1 MQWFGNRVY
10 YIVAYWLFYQKFL
23 FRRLIVIVFVINCGS
38 SSLKYQL
45 IDMKN
50 ENVMAKGLIE
60 RIGMDGSV
68 LKHTPA
74 NANTIDISTEIP
86 DHKVAIQLVIEA
98 LLDENHGVI
107 KKMSEINAVGHRVVH
122 GGERFTDSMLITSD
136 VIKGIEACCEIAP
149 LHNPP
154 NLHGILACMELLPEV
169 PQVAVFDT
177 AFHQT
182 MPKTAFLYGLPYEMY
197 VKYGLRRYGF
207 HGTSHRYVAQK
218 AAEMMGEHMSDLRII
233 TCHLGNG
240 ASLTAIKYG
249 KSVDTSMGYTPL
261 EGLIMGTR
269 SGEIDP
275 AIIPFL
281 MEKENMDAMQ
291 IDNFLNRRSGIL
303 GISGLSSDFRD
314 LEAAAN
320 NGDERSQLAIDVFAY
335 KVKKYIGGYVA
346 AMGGVDAIVF
356 TAGLGENSPFM
367 REKICNGLEYLGTR
381 IDPELNKIRGKAREI
396 SIKRARTKIFVIPTN
411 EELVIARDTKRICR
425 RIIDL

>member
-1 MQWFGNRVY
+1 M
-10 YIVAYWLFYQKFL
+10 
-23 FRRLIVIVFVINCGS
+23 IVFVVNCGS
-38 SSLKYQL
+38 SSIKYQL
-45 IDMKN
+45 IDMEN
-50 ENVMAKGLIE
+50 EKVLAKGLVE
-60 RIGMDGSV
+60 RIGMEGST

-74 NANTIDISTEIP
+74 GKYTIDIKEEIP
-86 DHKVAIQLVIEA
+86 DHKIGIRMAIAALTNKEYGVIE
-98 LLDENHGVI
+98 D
-107 KKMSEINAVGHRVVH
+107 MSEIDAVGHRVVH
-122 GGERFTDSMLITSD
+122 GGERFTDSVLITGD
-136 VIKGIEACCEIAP
+136 VLHGIEACCEIAP

-154 NLHGILACMELLPEV
+154 NLYGINACMELMHGT

-182 MPKTAFLYGLPYEMY
+182 MPKVAYLYGLPYELY

-207 HGTSHRYVAQK
+207 HGTSHKYVALR
-218 AAEMMGEHMSDLRII
+218 AAELMHEHMSDLRII

-240 ASLTAIKYG
+240 ASIAAIKYG
-249 KSVDTSMGYTPL
+249 KSIDTSMGYTPL

-281 MEKENMDAMQ
+281 MEKEKMNAQQ
-291 IDNFLNRRSGIL
+291 IDEYLNRRSGIL

-314 LEAAAN
+314 LESAAN
-320 NGDERSQLAIDVFAY
+320 RGDERSQLAIDVFAY

-367 REKICNGLEYLGTR
+367 RDKICNGLEYLGTR
-381 IDPELNKIRGKAREI
+381 VDPDLNKIRGKEREI
-396 SIKRARTKIFVIPTN
+396 SVRRARVKIFVIPTN
-411 EELVIARDTKRICR
+411 EELVIARDTYNICR
-425 RIIDL
+425 RIIKL

>member
-1 MQWFGNRVY
+1 M
-10 YIVAYWLFYQKFL
+10 
-23 FRRLIVIVFVINCGS
+23 IVFVVNCGS

-45 IDMKN
+45 IDMTK
-50 ENVMAKGLIE
+50 ESVMAKGLIE

-68 LKHTPA
+68 LKHTPGSEEA
-74 NANTIDISTEIP
+74 VEINTEIP
-86 DHKVAIQLVIEA
+86 DHKVAIQLVIDA
-98 LLDENHGVI
+98 LTNENHGVI

-122 GGERFTDSMLITSD
+122 GGERFTDSMLINSD
-136 VIKGIEACCEIAP
+136 VIAGIEACCEIAP

-154 NLHGILACMELLPEV
+154 NLHGIHACMELMPEV

-207 HGTSHRYVAQK
+207 HGTSHRYVAQR

-249 KSVDTSMGYTPL
+249 RSVDTSMGYTPL

-281 MEKENMDAMQ
+281 MEKEHMDAQQ

-314 LEAAAN
+314 LEHAAN
-320 NGDERSQLAIDVFAY
+320 NGDERSQLAIDIFAY
-335 KVKKYIGGYVA
+335 KVRKYIGGYVA

-367 REKICNGLEYLGTR
+367 REKICNGLEFLGTR

-396 SIKRARTKIFVIPTN
+396 SVKRARTKIFVVPTN
-411 EELVIARDTKRICR
+411 EELVIARDTKRICK
-425 RIIDL
+425 DL

>member
-1 MQWFGNRVY
+1 M
-10 YIVAYWLFYQKFL
+10 
-23 FRRLIVIVFVINCGS
+23 IVFVLNCGS

-45 IDMKN
+45 IDMKH
-50 ENVMAKGLIE
+50 ETVMAKGLIE

-86 DHKVAIQLVIEA
+86 DHKVAIKLVIET

-107 KKMSEINAVGHRVVH
+107 KKLSEINAVGHRVVH
-122 GGERFTDSMLITSD
+122 GGERFTDSMLITTE

-154 NLHGILACMELLPEV
+154 NLHGIEACMELLPDV

-249 KSVDTSMGYTPL
+249 RSVDTSMGYTPL

-281 MEKENMDAMQ
+281 MEKENMDAQQ

-367 REKICNGLEYLGTR
+367 REKICSGLEYLGTR

-396 SIKRARTKIFVIPTN
+396 SIKRAKTKIFVVPTN

>member
-1 MQWFGNRVY
+1 M
-10 YIVAYWLFYQKFL
+10 IVNKKRHIIQMPDEEGATVK
-23 FRRLIVIVFVINCGS
+23 IFVVNCGS
-38 SSLKYQL
+38 SSIKYQL
-45 IDMKN
+45 INMEN
-50 ENVMAKGLIE
+50 ETALAKGMVE
-60 RIGMDGSV
+60 RIGMEGSL

-74 NANTIDISTEIP
+74 GKYTVDLPGDIP
-86 DHKVAIQLVIEA
+86 DHATGIKLILQALVNPEY
-98 LLDENHGVI
+98 GVI
-107 KKMSEINAVGHRVVH
+107 TDMADIDAVGHRVVH
-122 GGERFTDSMLITSD
+122 GGERFADSVLITQD
-136 VIKGIEACCEIAP
+136 VLKGIEACAEIAP

-154 NLHGILACMELLPEV
+154 NLYGINACMEIMPTT

-182 MPKTAFLYGLPYEMY
+182 LPKIAYLYGLPYEMY

-207 HGTSHRYVAQK
+207 HGTSHKYVAQV
-218 AAEMMGEHMSDLRII
+218 AASMMQEHMTDLRII

-240 ASLTAIKYG
+240 ASITAIKYG

-281 MEKENMDAMQ
+281 MEKENMTGPQ
-291 IDNFLNRRSGIL
+291 IDDYLNRRSGIL

-314 LEAAAN
+314 LESAAN
-320 NGDERSQLAIDVFAY
+320 RGDERSQLAIDLFAY

-367 REKICNGLEYLGTR
+367 RDKICNGLEYLGTR
-381 IDPELNKIRGKAREI
+381 IDPERNKVRGKAQEI
-396 SIKRARTKIFVIPTN
+396 SVKRASVKIFVIPTN
-411 EELVIARDTKRICR
+411 EELVIARDTFNICR
-425 RIIDL
+425 RIIKL

>member
-1 MQWFGNRVY
+1 M
-10 YIVAYWLFYQKFL
+10 
-23 FRRLIVIVFVINCGS
+23 IVFVVNCGS

-45 IDMKN
+45 IDMTK
-50 ENVMAKGLIE
+50 ESVMAKGLIE

-68 LKHTPA
+68 LKHTPGSEEA
-74 NANTIDISTEIP
+74 VEINTEIP
-86 DHKVAIQLVIEA
+86 DHKVAIQLVIDA
-98 LLDENHGVI
+98 LTDENHGVI

-122 GGERFTDSMLITSD
+122 GGERFTDSMLINSD
-136 VIKGIEACCEIAP
+136 VIAGIEACCEIAP

-154 NLHGILACMELLPEV
+154 NLHGIHACMELMPEV

-281 MEKENMDAMQ
+281 MEKENMDAQQ

-314 LEAAAN
+314 LEQAAN
-320 NGDERSQLAIDVFAY
+320 NGDERSQLAIDIFAY
-335 KVKKYIGGYVA
+335 KVRKYIGGYGA

-367 REKICNGLEYLGTR
+367 REKICNGLEFLGTR

-396 SIKRARTKIFVIPTN
+396 SVKRARTNIFVVPPN
-411 EELVIARDTKRICR
+411 EELVIARDTTRICK
-425 RIIDL
+425 DL

>member
-1 MQWFGNRVY
+1 M
-10 YIVAYWLFYQKFL
+10 
-23 FRRLIVIVFVINCGS
+23 IVFVVNCGS
-38 SSLKYQL
+38 SSIKYQL
-45 IDMKN
+45 INMEGEK
-50 ENVMAKGLIE
+50 VMAKGLIE
-60 RIGMDGSV
+60 RIGMEGSI

-74 NANTIDISTEIP
+74 GKYTIDINMEIP
-86 DHKVAIQLVIEA
+86 DHKVGIKMA
-98 LLDENHGVI
+98 LQALTSKDYGVI
-107 KKMSEINAVGHRVVH
+107 SDMSEIDAVGHRVVH
-122 GGERFTDSMLITSD
+122 GGERFTDSVLITSD
-136 VIKGIEACCEIAP
+136 VLQGIEACSEIAP

-154 NLHGILACMELLPEV
+154 NLYGINACMEIMRGT

-182 MPKTAFLYGLPYEMY
+182 MPKVAYLYGLPYEMY

-207 HGTSHRYVAQK
+207 HGTSHKYVAQR
-218 AAEMMGEHMSDLRII
+218 AAEMMGEHMNDLRII

-249 KSVDTSMGYTPL
+249 KSIDTSMGYTPL

-281 MEKENMDAMQ
+281 MEKENMNAQQ
-291 IDNFLNRRSGIL
+291 IDDYLNRRSGIL

-314 LEAAAN
+314 LESAAN
-320 NGDERSQLAIDVFAY
+320 RGDERSQLAIDVFAY

-346 AMGGVDAIVF
+346 AMGGLDAIVF

-367 REKICNGLEYLGTR
+367 RDKICNGLEYLGTR
-381 IDPELNKIRGKAREI
+381 IDPDLNKIRGKAREI
-396 SIKRARTKIFVIPTN
+396 SVKRARVKIFVVPTN
-411 EELVIARDTKRICR
+411 EELVIARDTYNICR
-425 RIIDL
+425 RIIKL

>member
-1 MQWFGNRVY
+1 M
-10 YIVAYWLFYQKFL
+10 
-23 FRRLIVIVFVINCGS
+23 IVFVVNCGS

-45 IDMKN
+45 IDMTK
-50 ENVMAKGLIE
+50 ESVMAKGLIE

-68 LKHTPA
+68 LKHTPGSEEA
-74 NANTIDISTEIP
+74 VEINTEIP
-86 DHKVAIQLVIEA
+86 DHKVAIQLVIDA
-98 LLDENHGVI
+98 LTNENHGVI

-122 GGERFTDSMLITSD
+122 GGERFTDSMLINSD
-136 VIKGIEACCEIAP
+136 VISGIEACCEIAP

-154 NLHGILACMELLPEV
+154 NLHGIHACMELMPEV

-281 MEKENMDAMQ
+281 MEKENMDAQQ

-314 LEAAAN
+314 LEQAAN
-320 NGDERSQLAIDVFAY
+320 NGDERSQLAIDIFAY
-335 KVKKYIGGYVA
+335 KVRKYIGGYVA

-367 REKICNGLEYLGTR
+367 REKICNGLEFLGTR

-396 SIKRARTKIFVIPTN
+396 SVKRARTKIFVVPTN
-411 EELVIARDTKRICR
+411 EELVIARDTKRICK
-425 RIIDL
+425 DL

>member
-1 MQWFGNRVY
+1 
-10 YIVAYWLFYQKFL
+10 
-23 FRRLIVIVFVINCGS
+23 
-38 SSLKYQL
+38 
-45 IDMKN
+45 MKH
-50 ENVMAKGLIE
+50 ETVMAKGLIE

-86 DHKVAIQLVIEA
+86 DHKVAIKLVIET

-107 KKMSEINAVGHRVVH
+107 KKLSEINAVGHRVVH
-122 GGERFTDSMLITSD
+122 GGERFTDSMLITTE

-154 NLHGILACMELLPEV
+154 NLHGIEACMELLPDV

-249 KSVDTSMGYTPL
+249 RSVDTSMGYTPL

-281 MEKENMDAMQ
+281 MEKENMDAQQ

-367 REKICNGLEYLGTR
+367 REKICSGLEYLGTR

-396 SIKRARTKIFVIPTN
+396 SIKRAKTKIFVVPTN

-425 RIIDL
+425 RIVDL